1 MKLKIKAAVL
11 TLLLLLLG
19 WIVMLLGEV
28 LNYYIT
34 QYPAIASLISGVIG
48 IILVAGVL
56 YYIIYE
62 LLKSEKE

>member
-19 WIVMLLGEV
+19 CIVMLLGEV

-34 QYPAIASLISGVIG
+34 QYPPIASLISGVIG

>member
-28 LNYYIT
+28 LNSYIT
-34 QYPAIASLISGVIG
+34 QYPAIVSLISGVIG